1 MSHNPQ
7 SYPVDVV
14 FDQTK
19 MEQIDVWYLLKRILG
34 PPQDTVPDVSFSYA
48 VIAQF
53 LYSSPFL
60 TPSVWRALLEH
71 MDVMLQVASRDHA
84 MRLEVWDPQDTGVY
98 QMKPLENSL
107 HDLYQIIFVDAQWVT
122 WTGETRFMGLQTGEM
137 QGVLETPGVEQVAYN
152 LTELTRREHL
162 RCLALLKKQGVA

>member
-1 MSHNPQ
+1 MSRNPQ
-7 SYPVDVV
+7 NYPVDVV

-19 MEQIDVWYLLKRILG
+19 MEQIDVRCLLKYVLG
-34 PPQDTVPDVSFSYA
+34 VQEDTIPNVSFSHA

-71 MDVMLQVASRDHA
+71 MDPILQVATKDHA
-84 MRLEVWDPQDTGVY
+84 MRLGVQGLDGKVY
-98 QMKPLENSL
+98 PMTPLKNSP
-107 HDLYQIIFVDAQWVT
+107 HDLYQVIFTYAQGAT
-122 WTGETRFMGLQTGEM
+122 WTGRTGFMELQTGEM
-137 QGVLETPGVEQVAYN
+137 QKALAMPGVEQVAYN

-162 RCLALLKKQGVA
+162 RCLALLKKRG